1 MSDRNGDLPNGWV
14 QATIAE
20 LCDLNPKHD
29 HALSD
34 ETPVSFVP
42 MAAVSDVLGTITEL
56 QVRTLGEI
64 RKGYT
69 PTTPLDLAVP
79 CRWLWDAPGEY
90 AVTGRAHLQVGQQLT
105 AEVLTDAVG
114 NLRRR

>member
-1 MSDRNGDLPNGWV
+1 MAGPV
-14 QATIAE
+14 Q
-20 LCDLNPKHD
+20 PMY
-29 HALSD
+29 
-34 ETPVSFVP
+34 PVAPFP
-42 MAAVSDVLGTITEL
+42 WVLGVLRRLEGATVIDQL
-56 QVRTLGEI
+56 S
-64 RKGYT
+64 

-79 CRWLWDAPGEY
+79 CRWRWDAPGEY

>member
-1 MSDRNGDLPNGWV
+1 M
-14 QATIAE
+14 AE
-20 LCDLNPKHD
+20 R
-29 HALSD
+29 
-34 ETPVSFVP
+34 
-42 MAAVSDVLGTITEL
+42 DVLGVKIPAESRFIL
-56 QVRTLGEI
+56 CERSQIICNLYYSLYAVQLGYI
-64 RKGYT
+64 PRVPPFFGQNT

-79 CRWLWDAPGEY
+79 CRWRWDAPGEY